1 MSKKAKDL
9 EDKIKNAK
17 AVREKELKEAE
28 GEVTKSKK
36 KMEESGRKMKE
47 KYQVNTSFWSF
58 LSAYRWSFFILNY
71 MDNFVCQSKLKVATT
86 VCLFKLQYPKGFFT
100 GTWKFLD
107 WKVWLYVNIQ
117 CAFKL
122 NTS

>member
-28 GEVTKSKK
+28 GEVNKSKK

-47 KYQVNTSFWSF
+47 KYQVNTSFLEFPISIQLIF
-58 LSAYRWSFFILNY
+58 LYLEY
-71 MDNFVCQSKLKVATT
+71 MDNFMCQSDLEVANT
-86 VCLFKLQYPKGFFT
+86 VSLF
-100 GTWKFLD
+100 
-107 WKVWLYVNIQ
+107 I
-117 CAFKL
+117 
-122 NTS
+122 

>member
-28 GEVTKSKK
+28 GEVNKSKK

-47 KYQVNTSFWSF
+47 KYQVNTSFWRF
-58 LSAYRWSFFILNY
+58 LSAYMWSFFILNY
-71 MDNFVCQSKLKVATT
+71 MDNFVCQSTFVSWKWQP
-86 VCLFKLQYPKGFFT
+86 LFVYLNY
-100 GTWKFLD
+100 
-107 WKVWLYVNIQ
+107 NIQ
-117 CAFKL
+117 KVF
-122 NTS
+122 SQEHESF

>member
-1 MSKKAKDL
+1 MKKAEETQKKMSKKAKDL

-47 KYQVNTSFWSF
+47 KYQVNTSFLEFPISIQLIF
-58 LSAYRWSFFILNY
+58 LYLEY
-71 MDNFVCQSKLKVATT
+71 MDNFMCQSDLEVANT
-86 VCLFKLQYPKGFFT
+86 VSLF
-100 GTWKFLD
+100 
-107 WKVWLYVNIQ
+107 I
-117 CAFKL
+117 
-122 NTS
+122 

>member
-28 GEVTKSKK
+28 GEVNKSKK

-47 KYQVNTSFWSF
+47 KYQVNTSFWRF
-58 LSAYRWSFFILNY
+58 LTAY
-71 MDNFVCQSKLKVATT
+71 M
-86 VCLFKLQYPKGFFT
+86 
-100 GTWKFLD
+100 
-107 WKVWLYVNIQ
+107 
-117 CAFKL
+117 
-122 NTS
+122 

>member
-36 KMEESGRKMKE
+36 KMEESSRKMKE
-47 KYQVNTSFWSF
+47 KYQVNTCTCTSF
-58 LSAYRWSFFILNY
+58 LEFPISIQLN
-71 MDNFVCQSKLKVATT
+71 
-86 VCLFKLQYPKGFFT
+86 
-100 GTWKFLD
+100 FLY
-107 WKVWLYVNIQ
+107 LE
-117 CAFKL
+117 L
-122 NTS
+122 HG

>member
-58 LSAYRWSFFILNY
+58 LSAYMWSFFILNY

-86 VCLFKLQYPKGFFT
+86 VCLFKLQYLKGFFT

-117 CAFKL
+117 CAFRLK
-122 NTS
+122 TS

>member
-47 KYQVNTSFWSF
+47 KYQVNTSFLEFPISIQLIF
-58 LSAYRWSFFILNY
+58 LYLEY
-71 MDNFVCQSKLKVATT
+71 MDNFMCQSDLEVANT
-86 VCLFKLQYPKGFFT
+86 VSLF
-100 GTWKFLD
+100 
-107 WKVWLYVNIQ
+107 I
-117 CAFKL
+117 
-122 NTS
+122 

>member
-36 KMEESGRKMKE
+36 KMEESSRKMKE
-47 KYQVNTSFWSF
+47 KYQVNTCTSF
-58 LSAYRWSFFILNY
+58 LEFPISIQLN
-71 MDNFVCQSKLKVATT
+71 
-86 VCLFKLQYPKGFFT
+86 
-100 GTWKFLD
+100 FLY
-107 WKVWLYVNIQ
+107 LE
-117 CAFKL
+117 L
-122 NTS
+122 HG

>member
-100 GTWKFLD
+100 RTWKFLD

-122 NTS
+122 KTS

>member
-47 KYQVNTSFWSF
+47 KYQVNTSSGDSCQHTCDHS
-58 LSAYRWSFFILNY
+58 LSWITWIILYVKVSWKWQPLFVYLNY
-71 MDNFVCQSKLKVATT
+71 
-86 VCLFKLQYPKGFFT
+86 
-100 GTWKFLD
+100 
-107 WKVWLYVNIQ
+107 NIQ
-117 CAFKL
+117 KVF
-122 NTS
+122 SQEHESF